1 MGKKIIIEKKNTE
14 NKPKKNFGNFVFTIT
29 DIKEDTKCDSES

>member
-1 MGKKIIIEKKNTE
+1 MSKKTTTEKNNTE

-29 DIKEDTKCDSES
+29 DIPTEEKT

>member
-1 MGKKIIIEKKNTE
+1 MSKKNTTAKNNTE

-29 DIKEDTKCDSES
+29 DIKEDRKCNSEN